1 MKKLLLTIILLILLT
16 QPVFAMEFEAPTVPE
31 AGREYMPE
39 QTESFGKDLWYIIQN
54 ALSAIRPEIFEAAK
68 VCIGIVCI
76 VLLSSLIAG
85 FSERTKKMTE
95 FTAVTGIS
103 VVLLRTTNTLINLGA
118 QTVTQIGE
126 YSKLLMPVM
135 TAALAAQGGVTSS
148 AAMYTGTSVFCAVL
162 TNMIAKLLIPALYIF
177 LCMCIA
183 CNAITEDILVKL
195 RDFTKWVLTWSLKII
210 LYVFTGYISITGV
223 VSGSA
228 DASLIKATKLT
239 ISGSVPVVGSILSDA
254 SESILVSAGL
264 MKNAA
269 GVYGVLAII
278 ALWIGPFLKI
288 GIQYLLIK
296 ITAAICGIFGTKHTV
311 ALLNDFATAMGF
323 ILAMISTI
331 SLLLTIALVCFMKG
345 VA

>member
-1 MKKLLLTIILLILLT
+1 MKKFLLAIILLISLI
-16 QPVFAMEFEAPTVPE
+16 QPVFAMDFEAPTVPE
-31 AGREYMPE
+31 EGRDYMPE
-39 QTESFGKDLWYIIQN
+39 QAESFGKDLWYIIKKAVN
-54 ALSAIRPEIFEAAK
+54 TIRPEIFEAARL
-68 VCIGIVCI
+68 CIGIVSV
-76 VLLSSLIAG
+76 VLLSSLISG
-85 FSERTKKMTE
+85 FSERTQKITE
-95 FTAVTGIS
+95 FIAVTGIA
-103 VVLLRTTNTLINLGA
+103 VLLLRTTNSLINLGA

-148 AAMYTGTSVFCAVL
+148 AALYTGTSVFCAVL
-162 TNMIAKLLIPALYIF
+162 TNLIAKLLIPLLYVF
-177 LCMCIA
+177 LCLCIA
-183 CNAITEDILVKL
+183 YNAISEGILEKL
-195 RDFTKWVLTWSLKII
+195 RDFAKWVLTWSLKIL

-223 VSGSA
+223 VSGNA
-228 DASLIKATKLT
+228 DASMIKATKLT
-239 ISGSVPVVGSILSDA
+239 IAGSVPVVGSILSDA

-296 ITAAICGIFGTKHTV
+296 ITAAVCGIFGTKHTV
-311 ALLNDFATAMGF
+311 SLLNDFATAMGF